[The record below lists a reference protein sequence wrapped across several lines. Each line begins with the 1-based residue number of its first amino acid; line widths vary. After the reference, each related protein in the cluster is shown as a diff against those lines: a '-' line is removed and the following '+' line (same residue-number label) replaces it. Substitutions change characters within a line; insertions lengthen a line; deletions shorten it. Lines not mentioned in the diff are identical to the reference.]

1 MEVELNEMRLLRLPA
16 VQQLTGL
23 SRSTIYQLSAVG
35 DFPAPVKIGSRASA
49 WISLEVSDWIEA
61 RISQARNR
69 SPIQAG
75 REAAR

>member
-16 VQQLTGL
+16 VQRLTGL

-49 WISLEVSDWIEA
+49 WISIEVSDWIDA
-61 RISQARNR
+61 RISQSRNR
-69 SPIQAG
+69 PSMSAS

>member
-1 MEVELNEMRLLRLPA
+1 MEVELNKMRLLRLPA

-61 RISQARNR
+61 RISQSRNR
-69 SPIQAG
+69 ALTLAG
-75 REAAR
+75 TKAPR

>member
-61 RISQARNR
+61 RISQSRNR
-69 SPIQAG
+69 ASMLAG
-75 REAAR
+75 VEAPR